1 MPSNRESSRQQSA
14 KAAFCGLMV
23 ALSIVIML
31 AGGIIP
37 IATYAAPMISAVLLL
52 PILFEYG
59 RKIAFTA
66 YAAVSLISLFLG
78 LDKEAAFFYLFIGY
92 YPIVKFQL
100 DRIPNRFIRIALKLL
115 IFNGSYVL
123 MYSFLGFILHMDA
136 VVAEFGEMG
145 TAMFIFFAILLN
157 VCMFLYDRLLY
168 PLSMIYFNRIRPR
181 LRLGAP

>member
-66 YAAVSLISLFLG
+66 
-78 LDKEAAFFYLFIGY
+78 
-92 YPIVKFQL
+92 
-100 DRIPNRFIRIALKLL
+100 
-115 IFNGSYVL
+115 
-123 MYSFLGFILHMDA
+123 
-136 VVAEFGEMG
+136 
-145 TAMFIFFAILLN
+145 
-157 VCMFLYDRLLY
+157 
-168 PLSMIYFNRIRPR
+168 
-181 LRLGAP
+181 

>member
-1 MPSNRESSRQQSA
+1 MSSNRTSSRYQST

-23 ALSIVIML
+23 ALSIVLML

-37 IATYAAPMISAVLLL
+37 IATYAVPMFSALLLL
-52 PILFEYG
+52 PIFFEY
-59 RKIAFTA
+59 KAKMAWTA

-78 LDKEAAFFYLFIGY
+78 LDKEAAFFYIFIGY
-92 YPIVKFQL
+92 YPIIKFRL
-100 DRIPNRFIRIALKLL
+100 DRIANKPLRIGLKLL

-123 MYSFLGFILHMDA
+123 MYAFLGFVLHMDA

-145 TAMFIFFAILLN
+145 TAMFIGFAVLLN

-168 PLSMIYFNRIRPR
+168 PISLLYFNKLRPK
-181 LRLGAP
+181 LKLPS

>member
-1 MPSNRESSRQQSA
+1 MPSNRETSRQQST

-37 IATYAAPMISAVLLL
+37 IATYAAPMVSAVLLL

-59 RKIAFTA
+59 RKMAFTA

-92 YPIVKFQL
+92 YPIIKFQL
-100 DRIPNRFIRIALKLL
+100 DRIPNKLLRVGLKLL
-115 IFNGSYVL
+115 IFNGSSVL
-123 MYSFLGFILHMDA
+123 MYAFLGFVLHMDA

-145 TAMFIFFAILLN
+145 TAMFIGFAVLLN

-168 PLSMIYFNRIRPR
+168 PLSMIYYNRLRPR
-181 LRLGAP
+181 LRLGSP

>member
-1 MPSNRESSRQQSA
+1 MPSNRETSRQQST

-37 IATYAAPMISAVLLL
+37 IATYAAPMVSAVLLL

-59 RKIAFTA
+59 RKMAFTA

-92 YPIVKFQL
+92 YPIIKFQL
-100 DRIPNRFIRIALKLL
+100 DRIPNKLLRVGLKLL

-123 MYSFLGFILHMDA
+123 MYAFLGFVLHMDA

-145 TAMFIFFAILLN
+145 TAMFIGFAVLLN

-168 PLSMIYFNRIRPR
+168 PLSMIYYNRLRPR
-181 LRLGAP
+181 LRLGSP

>member
-100 DRIPNRFIRIALKLL
+100 DRIPN
-115 IFNGSYVL
+115 
-123 MYSFLGFILHMDA
+123 
-136 VVAEFGEMG
+136 
-145 TAMFIFFAILLN
+145 
-157 VCMFLYDRLLY
+157 
-168 PLSMIYFNRIRPR
+168 
-181 LRLGAP
+181 